1 MSSSDPKRLTPAE
14 TEVMDK
20 LWQLGSATVREVHRA
35 LEAERDVAY
44 NTVLTML
51 RILRDKGFVTS
62 RRKGRADVYR
72 PVVSREKMG
81 RRSLRE
87 VVDRFF
93 SGSAAALVSHLLD
106 DSSPDPE
113 EIRVIR
119 GEVEKRLRR
128 CEEADHGSRD

>member
-1 MSSSDPKRLTPAE
+1 MAASKPDRLTPAE

-20 LWQLGSATVREVHRA
+20 LWQLGSATVRDVH
-35 LEAERDVAY
+35 EAMLPERDAAY
-44 NTVLTML
+44 NTVLTLL

-72 PVVSREKMG
+72 PAISREKMG

-93 SGSAAALVSHLLD
+93 SGSAAALVSGLLD
-106 DSSPDPE
+106 AEKPDAE
-113 EIRVIR
+113 EIRRIR
-119 GEVEKRLRR
+119 REIDARLGAGEDGDDERR
-128 CEEADHGSRD
+128 D